1 MKTAE
6 VLAPLGALFVSGMT
20 FNAPM
25 STAFADIGRIAL
37 VYWWNIPYSNPS
49 IC

>member
-1 MKTAE
+1 MKKAA

-25 STAFADIGRIAL
+25 PTAFPDIGSIAL
-37 VYWWNIPYSNPS
+37 VYWWNIPY
-49 IC
+49 